1 MAIDNTNFSNIGS
14 ELPSEENIQPWS
26 GEGLSEDPTI
36 NFPAPTSLPGVEV
49 RENLIGSPL
58 FPNMDVIPKQH
69 SAVDYVLTSQRALDS
84 DVKRNNYGQIY
95 TFDSGPDGSS
105 FYDRYRAF
113 GEEKFAEVGFSP
125 FRNNEANFNANT
137 TWWDRSKRML
147 NHSLPTLFKRG
158 FIDGPKSLALMISG
172 NFRGADLEDAEEYE
186 RAAAIGMDSTG
197 GIGAFMN
204 NTVMNFGYTA
214 GIISEAILEEIGMTM
229 VTGLTRGSTAGAQ
242 AARTGMLLN
251 RIGKG
256 LGKFGSGAKAMKNLF
271 KVAKSPAS
279 AQKFW
284 KAVRSPVGRVVN
296 PLENTFETIRGFS
309 KASKSGADLTRLAK
323 VSKTA
328 GSLYRDVRNINMAV
342 SEARLEAGMVENDVY
357 KELNAK
363 YMKEHDGQAP
373 DEETQKDMR
382 LQAKKAGLETF
393 NGNAGFIYLTN
404 KITFGNIT
412 SPKGGL
418 RNFLKETRKE
428 IFDVGNQ
435 TGKFGKLGRV
445 VYDKG
450 KKAFQF
456 EKNNAINLAKSWWKQ
471 PGYATAKKTL
481 GYFKSNVSEGLQE
494 NIQEIISRANKKHY
508 VEAYGTESV
517 SAALYGRGVMAQD
530 FAAGS
535 TGKTPWDTYMEE
547 AEKEFSTT
555 GFETFMSGFMMGT
568 LSGPLNAAYPFLS
581 TQYNRMYNKDEYQKW
596 KEMKLKATTDIVNR
610 LNEISDPK
618 QGNIKSM
625 LDSHIVNMGT
635 QDAVSTIQRYG
646 TKKEA
651 LDASDESFIKSVHTM
666 RESNSTEV
674 FIDMLDSMKELTD
687 QELADAV
694 GSIEVKDAP
703 KYRERIDRAINKINQ
718 IEEAF
723 KDAEK
728 RFPNPVDL
736 SQAKQDAVTPE
747 EFKAQKALHD
757 AWNLSVYNYVFFNQ
771 SFKDAQQRMNSIN
784 QEYLKDETL
793 SNLDYT
799 AAKVLFDP
807 QMARQQAAILAK
819 ELEAA
824 QELESQF
831 PGEKEQKIASIKRQQ
846 KALEEF
852 IMGYAEFDV
861 FYNRDTRAGKII
873 EILKSE
879 GVENP
884 TEYQIAKRLDEELG
898 PLSDENK
905 QTEIISKLK
914 AAHDEYINSLA
925 GRNISPFQE
934 DLDNAFTQ
942 LLDYYKLD
950 QESRRMAE
958 YINILHDPGA
968 FIELVR
974 ENQKI
979 ELELQQ
985 EKDAL
990 NRKLVDA
997 EIDKVELNA
1006 LLNDLQDRNLQL
1018 EIDQLIDFMKNK
1030 VVPEYFVDAFN
1041 GSKYYPDTPQY
1052 KEGLRLII
1060 QKQEF
1065 SKIKTSSI
1073 DPATG
1078 IAMTPEMQESVLAA
1092 NEAFK
1097 ESSLF
1102 EDLENGQNYTK
1113 NKEPFTRVSAAIE
1126 AMVGDG
1132 GYSSVGVVLTDP
1144 NSEFNQV
1151 FNNATF
1157 DAELE
1162 RWVPGKFEFNADKI
1176 DEFINAVRTL
1186 ANSAEQS
1193 KRSYGINEQTLSKI
1207 RQELLTYLNNQT
1219 LASKQRRIDALKE
1232 RLKTTDVNNK
1242 SLLQEEIDKLEQ
1254 TEPLEINKN
1263 NLQGVIND
1271 LLPRVSYQVDRDR
1284 GLVLDDLLRDFFDPQ
1299 TTEIS
1304 YDENLITKE
1313 AFDSLFGPNGYL
1325 QPLKQMQMNGD
1336 IYIFSKDLTL
1346 GDNNL
1351 VDANGQKLDNIA
1363 GTLDLFIV
1371 DKEGTEYIVDLKTGL
1386 AEKWIPYVNPNDT
1399 KHYPKFYR
1407 NSIQQMSYANL
1418 YFNKSGRE
1426 AKPLILPIAV
1436 QQDDTTGKILT
1447 AGRPPAK
1454 TFVGQESLFT
1464 TEPMFIAVDDNIAI
1478 TKDGN
1483 VLTTDIVNSI
1493 VPRATQ
1499 QDGTLEVDEDGNLV
1513 GSKKPRYQD
1522 SKVPVGRKTFTVINS
1537 TEGTTKTYRV
1547 TEYLD
1552 GSEGNFKE
1560 VLENGDFT
1568 NTKDFGKLKSFKD
1581 IKEVL
1586 ENNED
1591 VSVEIIKEEDYK
1603 AIMNPKMFDRLT
1615 TDQQRRVDSQ
1625 RNEFEI
1631 FDRDRMARKN
1641 KAIQDIVYDKT
1652 SKGYPA
1658 LITSMKLSNGKVR
1671 SFVKPLIFQ
1680 DESGQ
1685 YIEASD
1691 DQLNTAKQ
1699 EIIKKI
1705 TDISAYEKSDFGRD
1719 KKIAQTYDDL
1729 TGRVFSAYIGKVPNE
1744 EWTLG
1749 DPIEDRYTDVPME
1762 TEVIIESLYLNDD
1775 NNYVITAVNLRTG
1788 NEYDYTID
1796 SEGGVLEKVNDGKIY
1811 KTESFETDRI
1821 FIPEDHEVRLRT
1833 EEEMNAEVEQELPE
1847 GFRYLEDGEVLPAG
1861 NYETR
1866 ISVDGKRTITNA
1878 PVAVNKINED
1888 TVLLRDNQ
1896 FISEAVLPK
1905 DIKGMFIY
1913 ATPGSGKSVYISS
1926 LNDENVYDAD
1936 DLFVEA
1942 IQNVGFRLK
1951 SPNEAVQ
1958 NYIEDFSFSDEG
1970 RATGYTK
1977 GNINDVVLQNIDQIL
1992 ASGGTVFTG
2001 TLKFI
2006 TEAEYVILA
2015 PANHEGVLEKFGS
2028 EEQIQS
2034 YKAKESDLLAGEIYV
2049 GKSEAVDDANM
2060 AAQISNS
2067 NDTLQ
2072 LYKNLESVKDSLT
2085 AEVYSQLK
2093 EQLDDKASV
2102 LLDPTGKNMI
2112 TTNTI
2117 VTFINDVPSQK
2128 ISSGQDI
2135 KIVSIDAL
2143 KSKVIVKKS
2152 GPGNFKNIAMDYQD
2166 YLSALDVTS
2175 TEEVPE
2181 GVDDETTSYV
2191 SEALSNTEKLDKLD
2205 KKDDDYNDYLDESND
2220 EDIFGC

>member
-26 GEGLSEDPTI
+26 GEGLSEDPVI
-36 NFPAPTSLPGVEV
+36 NFPAPSSLPGVEV
-49 RENLIGSPL
+49 RENVIGSPL

-69 SAVDYVLTSQRALDS
+69 SAVDYILTSQRALDS
-84 DVKRNNYGQIY
+84 DIKKNNYGQIY

-147 NHSLPTLFKRG
+147 NHSLPVLFKRG

-197 GIGAFMN
+197 GVGAFMN

-229 VTGLTRGSTAGAQ
+229 VTGLTRGSTAGFQ
-242 AARTGMLLN
+242 AARTGVLLN

-256 LGKFGSGAKAMKNLF
+256 LGKFGSGVKAMNNIF

-284 KAVRSPVGRVVN
+284 KAVRSPVGRVLN

-328 GSLYRDVRNINMAV
+328 GALYRDVRNINMAV

-373 DEETQKDMR
+373 DAETQKDMR

-412 SPKGGL
+412 GPKGGL

-517 SAALYGRGVMAQD
+517 SSALYGRGVMAQD

-581 TQYNRMYNKDEYQKW
+581 TQYNRMYNRDEYQKW

-618 QGNIKSM
+618 QGNIKNM

-666 RESNSTEV
+666 RESHSTEV

-687 QELADAV
+687 EELADAV

-728 RFPNPVDL
+728 KFPNPVDL

-757 AWNLSVYNYVFFNQ
+757 AWNLSVYNYVFFNE
-771 SFKDAQQRMNSIN
+771 SFKDAQQRMSSIS

-807 QMARQQAAILAK
+807 QMARQQASILAK

-861 FYNRDTRAGKII
+861 FYNRDARAGKII
-873 EILKSE
+873 EILKAE

-914 AAHDEYINSLA
+914 SAHDEYINSLA

-934 DLDNAFTQ
+934 DLDNAFIQ

-990 NRKLVDA
+990 NKKLVDA

-1018 EIDQLIDFMKNK
+1018 EMDQLIDFMKDK

-1052 KEGLRLII
+1052 KEGLRLIM

-1078 IAMTPEMQESVLAA
+1078 IVMTPEMQESVLAA
-1092 NEAFK
+1092 NEVFK

-1193 KRSYGINEQTLSKI
+1193 KRSYGINEQTLSKL

-1351 VDANGQKLDNIA
+1351 VDANGQELDNIA

-1371 DKEGTEYIVDLKTGL
+1371 DKEGNEYIVDLKTGL

-1399 KHYPKFYR
+1399 KHYPKFFR

-1499 QDGTLEVDEDGNLV
+1499 QDGTIEVDEDGNLV
-1513 GSKKPRYQD
+1513 GSKKP
-1522 SKVPVGRKTFTVINS
+1522 K
-1537 TEGTTKTYRV
+1537 
-1547 TEYLD
+1547 
-1552 GSEGNFKE
+1552 
-1560 VLENGDFT
+1560 
-1568 NTKDFGKLKSFKD
+1568 
-1581 IKEVL
+1581 
-1586 ENNED
+1586 
-1591 VSVEIIKEEDYK
+1591 
-1603 AIMNPKMFDRLT
+1603 

-1671 SFVKPLIFQ
+1671 SFVKPLLFQ

-1691 DQLNTAKQ
+1691 DQLNAAKQ

-1762 TEVIIESLYLNDD
+1762 TEVIIESVYLNEDG
-1775 NNYVITAVNLRTG
+1775 NYVITAVNLRTG

-1796 SEGGVLEKVNDGKIY
+1796 SEGDVLQKVNDGKVY

-1896 FISEAVLPK
+1896 FISDAVLPK

-1951 SPNEAVQ
+1951 SPNETVQ
-1958 NYIEDFSFSDEG
+1958 SYIEDFSFSNEG

-1977 GNINDVVLQNIDQIL
+1977 GNVNDIVLQNIDQIL

-2006 TEAEYVILA
+2006 NEAEYVILA

-2028 EEQIQS
+2028 EQQIQS
-2034 YKAKESDLLAGEIYV
+2034 YKAKESDLLAQ

-2128 ISSGQDI
+2128 ISSGQDM

-2191 SEALSNTEKLDKLD
+2191 SEALANNEKLDELD
-2205 KKDDDYNDYLDESND
+2205 KKDDTYNDYLKEDND
-2220 EDIFGC
+2220 EDVFGCGPK